1 MRYIP
6 SGNTSLLILDRGEE
20 LHTALDDFAK
30 ERGLASAWLSGL
42 GGGDS
47 ATLGF
52 YDMATKQYVWREFGE
67 PFEILS
73 LQGNLSL
80 VDGKPFWHVHGVFS
94 GRDFQA
100 FGGHVKTLR
109 IGLTGELHITPL
121 DAPITR
127 QQDDFTGLKLL
138 CPL

>member
-1 MRYIP
+1 MQYIP
-6 SGNTSLLILDRGEE
+6 SGNSSLLILDRGEE
-20 LHTALDDFAK
+20 LHSVLNDFAQ

-42 GGGDS
+42 GGGDN

-52 YDMATKQYVWREFGE
+52 YDIEIKQYVWREFNE

-80 VDGKPFWHVHGVFS
+80 VDGKPFWHVHAVIS
-94 GRDFQA
+94 GRDLQSY
-100 FGGHVKTLR
+100 GGHVRHLR
-109 IGLTGELHITPL
+109 VGLTGELHITPL
-121 DAPITR
+121 DTPLTR
-127 QQDDFTGLKLL
+127 QHDDVTGLKLL